1 MKAKL
6 FSREASLIFAIILM
20 VIIFSA
26 IEPIYLSGG
35 NLLDI
40 FDQTVINGLLAI
52 GITYAIITGGIDLSI
67 GSIFA
72 VVIVITGDLLVR
84 GMNPVLAIT
93 VGAALGFVL
102 GVVNGLLI
110 TKLKLQ
116 PFIATLGTMS
126 AYRGIAYIYTGG
138 WPVLDIPDNFR
149 SMLAGDVVK
158 DVPVS
163 VIILIAFTIVSHIIL
178 KYTKLG
184 TYIFAIG
191 GNEEATKLSGV
202 NVDRTKILTYA
213 LCGVGAALAG
223 MILLARLGSGEPA
236 TGQGYELNA
245 IAAAAIGGASLAGGK
260 GNMIATLLGAILL
273 SALKV
278 GLVVV
283 GVDSFWQYIATGAII
298 VVAAYSEVIQDKF
311 KKLRAV
317 KNKNKNKNTNY
328 PKSVGM

>member
-6 FSREASLIFAIILM
+6 FSREASLIFAIIIM

-84 GMNPVLAIT
+84 GLNPVLAIT

-317 KNKNKNKNTNY
+317 KNKNKNTNY